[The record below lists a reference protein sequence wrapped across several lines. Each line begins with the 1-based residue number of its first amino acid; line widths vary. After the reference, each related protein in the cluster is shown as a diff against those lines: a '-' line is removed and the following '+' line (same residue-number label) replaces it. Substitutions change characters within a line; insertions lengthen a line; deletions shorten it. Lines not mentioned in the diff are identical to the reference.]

1 MVHKYIFGEDIYGN
15 GCFIVVLYWPAKL
28 HALNC
33 IRREKEE
40 KEGGGGG
47 AKGREKRRGGGGGFG
62 EGTTCFFSGSS

>member
-33 IRREKEE
+33 IRREKE
-40 KEGGGGG
+40 GGGGG
-47 AKGREKRRGGGGGFG
+47 AKGREKRRGGVG